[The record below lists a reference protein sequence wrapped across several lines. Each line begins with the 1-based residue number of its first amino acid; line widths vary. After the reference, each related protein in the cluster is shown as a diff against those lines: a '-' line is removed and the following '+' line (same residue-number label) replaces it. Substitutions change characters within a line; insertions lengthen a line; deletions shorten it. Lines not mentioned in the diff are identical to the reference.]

1 MKNVMYGKT
10 KVVISADN
18 AALGRDSAS
27 MVAMQM
33 RELLKKQNAI
43 RMVFAAGE
51 SQSTFLNALAL
62 EKNIDWQSVICFNI
76 DDFWDVCI
84 AEKFTCGYQTMKELY
99 QKIKAKS
106 VNLVHFN
113 AADPEAEC
121 RRFEKLLREEP
132 VDILCQGI
140 GTSGHLALN
149 EPFDT
154 DFNDEKWVRLVDVA
168 EQSKKQ
174 LREDPNFKELGYI
187 PEKGITMTIPAILS
201 ARHCYTM
208 VPLALKKPVMTR
220 LAGITEPSNTFPSS
234 ILLIKK
240 GILFVDGNSFPDCWK
255 KHSSYKGV

>member
-84 AEKFTCGYQTMKELY
+84 AEKFLDM
-99 QKIKAKS
+99 
-106 VNLVHFN
+106 
-113 AADPEAEC
+113 
-121 RRFEKLLREEP
+121 
-132 VDILCQGI
+132 
-140 GTSGHLALN
+140 
-149 EPFDT
+149 
-154 DFNDEKWVRLVDVA
+154 
-168 EQSKKQ
+168 
-174 LREDPNFKELGYI
+174 
-187 PEKGITMTIPAILS
+187 
-201 ARHCYTM
+201 
-208 VPLALKKPVMTR
+208 
-220 LAGITEPSNTFPSS
+220 
-234 ILLIKK
+234 
-240 GILFVDGNSFPDCWK
+240 
-255 KHSSYKGV
+255 